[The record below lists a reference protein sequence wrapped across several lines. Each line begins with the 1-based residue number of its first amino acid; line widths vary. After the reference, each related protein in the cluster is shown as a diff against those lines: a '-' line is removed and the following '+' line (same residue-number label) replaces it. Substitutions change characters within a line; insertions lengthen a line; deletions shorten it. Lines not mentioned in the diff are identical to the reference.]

1 MNILLTGA
9 GGSAAIAF
17 LNAVSQMKDINI
29 FMADMDKHST
39 GLYLVPAERRALVPA
54 GTSKE
59 FPEYVLSL
67 CVRNNIDVLIPTVDC
82 ELAPVASYKKRF
94 AEAGVQLVTSPE
106 STLKDCYDKYQ
117 LMQVLEEVV
126 PLVHFQLFDESTD
139 IESLDFPLIAKPRSG
154 SGSRDITLIDN
165 PADLHVIPR
174 NGTFLLQGYLP
185 GKEFSVDVF
194 VNKNGKAIANV
205 VRERIKVDSG
215 IAVISQTL
223 IDQRISN
230 MAAKIATHLGIR
242 YVANIQLKMDEFN
255 QPRLLE
261 INPRFPGTMPLTVAS
276 GVNMPELCIREIRGE
291 TLPAYMEYRTIAMVR
306 SWKETYLPASEFH
319 NLLAVPGGAV

>member
-17 LNAVSQMKDINI
+17 LNATSQMNDINI

-39 GLYLVPAERRALVPA
+39 GLYLVPAERRAIVPA
-54 GTSKE
+54 GNSKE

-67 CVRNNIDVLIPTVDC
+67 CIENEIDVLIPTVDC
-82 ELAPVASYKKRF
+82 ELAPLASQRGKF
-94 AEAGVQLVTSPE
+94 EEAGVTLITSPT
-106 STLKDCYDKYQ
+106 STLRDCYDKYQ
-117 LMQVLEEVV
+117 LMQVLKDVV
-126 PLVHFQLFDESTD
+126 PLVPFQLLDDQTD
-139 IESLDFPLIAKPRSG
+139 IDSLSFPLIAKPRSG
-154 SGSRDITLIDN
+154 SGSRDIALIKT
-165 PADLHVIPR
+165 PADLNVIPR
-174 NGTFLLQGYLP
+174 DGTFLLQGYLP

-194 VNKNGKAIANV
+194 VNKSGKAIAKV

-223 IDQRISN
+223 VDEKISD

-242 YVANIQLKMDEFN
+242 YVANVQLKMDEYG

-291 TLPAYMEYRTIAMVR
+291 TLPTDMEYKTIAMVR

-319 NLLAVPGGAV
+319 NQLAAPAIGA